1 VITDEAYLSSEL
13 LVYGDNTKKRNTIYI
28 IPKIKQ
34 FYNRDPINKILIYPR
49 IYQNQTKTTRRHVNP
64 SVSTL
69 FVWVFFS
76 RFIQSWHP
84 PINLSK

>member
-1 VITDEAYLSSEL
+1 MDF
-13 LVYGDNTKKRNTIYI
+13 D
-28 IPKIKQ
+28 
-34 FYNRDPINKILIYPR
+34 
-49 IYQNQTKTTRRHVNP
+49 P

-84 PINLSK
+84 PIKYQNKTFQLTTKLAALALASMQNHQIQMKKIDTWKALYILSEKKFEKINIYIVKL